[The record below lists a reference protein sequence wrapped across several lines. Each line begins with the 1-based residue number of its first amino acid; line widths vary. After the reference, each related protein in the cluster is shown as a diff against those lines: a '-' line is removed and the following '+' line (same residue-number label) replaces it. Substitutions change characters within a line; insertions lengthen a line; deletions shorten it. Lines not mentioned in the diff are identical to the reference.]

1 MVKMMHDKPGAS
13 PAPSVPTGAA
23 DDIDSMA
30 GAAGPARPWLGIGL
44 VVLATAFWAAG
55 GVFISAI
62 FHGSTITPL
71 GLAFWRVFCTFLCLL
86 AGILVFRPGLLRV
99 ARRDLPWL
107 AGSGALAMGSFQVL
121 WIIGL
126 QANGLSLATVLQCNA
141 PILVTLLA
149 WLIWREALTWRKWA
163 AIGLAF
169 AGTFLIARPASAGAL
184 QVTAAGLIP
193 SLAAAL
199 ALAGVTLFAKKL
211 SGQYSAWTTLIYTF
225 GFAALALL
233 PFQIGKPLPAS
244 IGPQA
249 VGGFVALVLFTTI
262 GGYSLYYT
270 GLGRLQAS
278 VASIVAMTEV
288 PFAAFYGYIFLG
300 ERMDFGQILGAA
312 AVVSGVVLLS
322 VRSRPAAEAEAETEV
337 PPAAAPVS

>member
-1 MVKMMHDKPGAS
+1 MIHDTPGAS
-13 PAPSVPTGAA
+13 PALKGPSGAGEGTTSPA
-23 DDIDSMA
+23 L
-30 GAAGPARPWLGIGL
+30 AAGPAKPWLGVGL
-44 VVLATAFWAAG
+44 VVVATALWAAG
-55 GVFISAI
+55 GVFIAAI
-62 FHGSTITPL
+62 FQGSTITPL
-71 GLAFWRVFCTFLCLL
+71 GLAFWRVFCTFLCML

-99 ARRDLPWL
+99 AWRDLPWL
-107 AGSGALAMGSFQVL
+107 AGMGALAMGTFQVL
-121 WIIGL
+121 WIKGL

-149 WLIWREALTWRKWA
+149 WVIWREALTWRKWA
-163 AIGLAF
+163 AIGLAV
-169 AGTFLIARPASAGAL
+169 AGTLLIARPASVGAL
-184 QVTAAGLIP
+184 QVTVTGLLL
-193 SLAAAL
+193 SLGAAL
-199 ALAGVTLFAKKL
+199 AYACITLFAKKL
-211 SGQYSAWTTLIYTF
+211 SGQYNAWTTLVYAF

-244 IGPQA
+244 ITPQA
-249 VGGFVALVLFTTI
+249 LGGFVALVLITTI

-270 GLGRLQAS
+270 GLRRLQAS

-288 PFAAFYGYIFLG
+288 PFAAFYGYMFLG

-322 VRSRPAAEAEAETEV
+322 VRSRSAAEAETEV